1 MVEMELAF
9 LQLAATAY
17 LVSALAFGAH
27 VLWSVDRAASAGPLL
42 LGLGFLVHGL
52 SIAWRTVDSGLV
64 TVVGFAEGLS
74 FFAWLVA
81 GAWLVAQRRY
91 SLSVIGAVVSPLAF
105 ALTLAAVILFTGAR
119 AVPAELMG
127 PWLPVHV
134 SLAFLGNAVF
144 ALAFAVSVI
153 YLVQENALK
162 SHRAGSVLNRLPS
175 LEQLDRVNFTCLA
188 WGFPLLTLGIMTGGL
203 WASAYSG
210 QFWSGEPRE
219 IFSIVLWVLY
229 AGLLQLRFTRGLRG
243 RRASLATMLGFAILV
258 LAYLAVN
265 VLPVAGRHGGGVL
278 S

>member
-1 MVEMELAF
+1 MELAF

-27 VLWSVDRAASAGPLL
+27 VLWSVERAASAGPLL
-42 LGLGFLVHGL
+42 LGLGFLVHGV

-74 FFAWLVA
+74 FFAWRVA

-105 ALTLAAVILFTGAR
+105 ALTLAAVILYTGGR
-119 AVPAELMG
+119 AVPAQLMG

-203 WASAYSG
+203 WAVADSG
-210 QFWSGEPRE
+210 HFWSGEPRE
-219 IFSIVLWVLY
+219 IFSVVLWVLY

>member
-1 MVEMELAF
+1 MELAF

-27 VLWSVDRAASAGPLL
+27 VLWSAERAASAGPLL